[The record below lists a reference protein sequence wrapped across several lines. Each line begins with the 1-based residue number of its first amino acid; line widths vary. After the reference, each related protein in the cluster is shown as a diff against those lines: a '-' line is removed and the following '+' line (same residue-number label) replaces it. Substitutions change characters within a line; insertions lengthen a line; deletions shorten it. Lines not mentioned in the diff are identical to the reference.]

1 MKKRVWMVLVMLAVA
16 LSTLG
21 CVCGGIDFGTIHLGG
36 VKAVRGSGRV
46 VEKERQVS
54 GFTGVELATLG
65 NLIIELGDE
74 EQLRIEAEDNL
85 LQYIETEVH
94 IGALEIGHRPKVTLV
109 PTESIY
115 FYLTVKELDTIS
127 VSGAGNVKVPDLEV
141 GEFSLN
147 ISGAGDVDMEDLSTD
162 VLEVNISGGGN
173 VDIEDLN
180 ADVLKVNI
188 SGAGDLYI
196 GGGEVTKQEI
206 TISGAGN
213 YKARGLESAEAD
225 VHVPGFGSATIR
237 VRDHLEVKISGAG
250 SVKYVGSPTVE
261 EEVSGVGNI
270 EQIGE

>member
-1 MKKRVWMVLVMLAVA
+1 MKKRVWMVLVVLAVA

-21 CVCGGIDFGTIHLGG
+21 CWVGTVYIGGFGT
-36 VKAVRGSGRV
+36 VPGSGKV
-46 VEKERQVS
+46 VEEEREVS
-54 GFTGVELATLG
+54 DFTGVELETLG

-74 EQLRIEAEDNL
+74 EKLRIEAEDNL

-94 IGALEIGHRPKVTLV
+94 GGELKIGHRHKVTLV

-115 FYLTVKELDTIS
+115 FYLTVKELDTIL

-141 GEFSLN
+141 AEFSLN
-147 ISGAGDVDMEDLSTD
+147 ISGAGDVDMEDLRTN

-196 GGGEVTKQEI
+196 GDGEVTEQEI

-225 VHVPGFGSATIR
+225 VRVPGFGSATIR

>member
-1 MKKRVWMVLVMLAVA
+1 MKKRVLMVLVMLAVA

-21 CVCGGIDFGTIHLGG
+21 CWVGTVYIGGFGT
-36 VKAVRGSGRV
+36 VRGSDKV
-46 VEKERQVS
+46 VEEEREVS
-54 GFTGVELATLG
+54 DFTGVELATLG

-74 EQLRIEAEDNL
+74 EELRIEAEDNL
-85 LQYIETEVH
+85 LQYIEAEVH
-94 IGALEIGHRPKVTLV
+94 GGTLKIGHRQKVTLV

-141 GEFSLN
+141 AEFSLN
-147 ISGAGDVDMEDLSTD
+147 ISGAGDVDMEDLRTD

-173 VDIEDLN
+173 VDMEDLN
-180 ADVLKVNI
+180 ADVLKVKI
-188 SGAGDLYI
+188 SGAGNLYI
-196 GGGEVTKQEI
+196 EGGEVEEQEI

-225 VHVPGFGSATIR
+225 VRVPGLGSATIR
-237 VRDHLEVKISGAG
+237 VRDQLKVNISGAG
-250 SVKYVGSPTVE
+250 SVKYVGSPIVE
-261 EEVSGVGNI
+261 EEVSGVGSI